1 MVSILGQEQVYQFLQ
16 KPISLAG
23 AEGVIPTE
31 KPASRVPREAALGAG
46 GKCASGSVGTRESGG
61 LAAGCGARTPPR
73 PGPPRGEDELGPGG
87 GAGLQKRGTELG
99 RGGPARVD
107 QGPPGVRGVGG
118 GAPEL
123 GRPGGLWSLRRRLV
137 RGGAGWAAVSPGRAS
152 SPVARRGPR
161 RPLPETSN
169 VPEPGEPSHPVRLPH
184 SLSDEPEDHI
194 FAVSS
199 PVTMVT
205 LPPQHSY
212 LLWVQYDWPSSG
224 VGKNSVTAIGT
235 AQRAHSPRAFS
246 RGRCN
251 CGRMV
256 REMQHCCSEEGGRRP
271 RAKDYGVPPEA
282 GKGEETD
289 PPLEPWKE
297 HSAPYPLIL
306 AQ

>member
-1 MVSILGQEQVYQFLQ
+1 MVSILGQYTSLLTFVLLEELAPGNSALLREQVYQFLQ

-31 KPASRVPREAALGAG
+31 KPSSRVPREAALGAG
-46 GKCASGSVGTRESGG
+46 GKCASGSVRTRESGG

-87 GAGLQKRGTELG
+87 GAGLQKRGPELG
-99 RGGPARVD
+99 RGGPARAD
-107 QGPPGVRGVGG
+107 QGPPGVRGVEG

-137 RGGAGWAAVSPGRAS
+137 RAGAGWAAVSPGKAS
-152 SPVARRGPR
+152 CPVARRDPR

-212 LLWVQYDWPSSG
+212 LLWVQYDGPSSG
-224 VGKNSVTAIGT
+224 VGKQELGDGHWNGSEGSIAPGLLQVEIF
-235 AQRAHSPRAFS
+235 RVCW
-246 RGRCN
+246 GRL
-251 CGRMV
+251 RV
-256 REMQHCCSEEGGRRP
+256 
-271 RAKDYGVPPEA
+271 VPEA
-282 GKGEETD
+282 
-289 PPLEPWKE
+289 
-297 HSAPYPLIL
+297 S
-306 AQ
+306 